1 MADEIIP
8 TPEGGQDPAEVEKD
22 PKFRGSFTT
31 GEPPEPGEPGQGE
44 PTGGQQELNPA
55 EPKTGSQEP
64 APAGQPIDVLI
75 KRIREAAGLEVKS
88 EDEIIA
94 EIKSARDLKSKFEE
108 TNQALNS
115 LDPLAKDIDRA
126 VKAGMDVEQYLE
138 ARKMDPE
145 KMSDAEALKRAYMLR
160 NQKLVSTDAK
170 FAEKKFELEQK
181 AKYGVLYEDMTD
193 EERQQRAEEIDFA
206 TRSQKIDAIEA
217 KEFLAEYKR
226 KNITIEDR
234 SSADAAKRQEFVDK
248 YYTRSEAFVNEL
260 ESLDVPVDNGVF
272 KLGVDEFSGEIRED
286 LKNPIVTLKKMG
298 VDLETMS
305 IDADLLG
312 ETLVKLKA
320 LDSIGPK
327 LSKWAAEQKAA
338 EIIGR
343 AAGTPPP
350 PQSLAGGALP
360 EKDHDLKVAEA
371 IEAQRQARRQ
381 GR

>member
-1 MADEIIP
+1 MADEKDP
-8 TPEGGQDPAEVEKD
+8 NLEEGQDPTEGKQD

-31 GEPPEPGEPGQGE
+31 GEPAEEPGAPGATPGEPNPE
-44 PTGGQQELNPA
+44 PPKPA
-55 EPKTGSQEP
+55 EEPKQGDP
-64 APAGQPIDVLI
+64 GAGPGIDVLI
-75 KRIREAAGLEVKS
+75 KRIREAAGLEVRN
-88 EDEIIA
+88 EDEIINHL
-94 EIKSARDLKSKFEE
+94 KSSRDLMTKFEE
-108 TNQALNS
+108 TDRALKG

-145 KMSDAEALKRAYMLR
+145 KMSDQEALKRAYMLK
-160 NQKLVSTDAK
+160 NQKLVAADPK
-170 FAEKKFELEQK
+170 FVEKKFEIEQR

-206 TRSQKIDAIEA
+206 TRSQKIDALEA
-217 KEFLAEYKR
+217 KEFLVDYKQ
-226 KNITIEDR
+226 KNVTIEDR
-234 SSADAAKRQEFVDK
+234 VDSDAAKRQEFVDK
-248 YYTRSEAFVNEL
+248 YYTRSEQFVNEL
-260 ESLDVPVDNGVF
+260 ESLDVPVENGVF
-272 KLGVDEFSGEIRED
+272 KLGVDEFAGEIRED
-286 LKNPIVTLKKMG
+286 LKNPLITLKKLG

-305 IDADLLG
+305 IDADALG
-312 ETLVKLKA
+312 ETLVKLRA

-338 EIIGR
+338 EVIGK